1 MCDKNTQDR
10 FDQEIDEFMAD
21 KCQYCMKYVNPET
34 EACENDLCESLW
46 MTGTGTAQYEVRPHK
61 GKTYMQGRKIF
72 DR

>member
-1 MCDKNTQDR
+1 M
-10 FDQEIDEFMAD
+10 
-21 KCQYCMKYVNPET
+21 CQYCMKYVNPET

-46 MTGTGTAQYEVRPHK
+46 TTGTGTAQYEVRPHK

>member
-1 MCDKNTQDR
+1 MCDKYTQER
-10 FDQEIDEFMAD
+10 DEFMAD
-21 KCQYCMKYVNPET
+21 KCTSCMGYVNPDTNE
-34 EACENDLCESLW
+34 CEKYFCSRKW